1 MIVVT
6 GEEDQEWWVRTSHVA
21 LSVVS
26 PHMPPRTQCL
36 SCLLAGSFETSS
48 GEYPHHTGLI
58 QPWPS
63 QLCSGLALQHHR
75 HHHHTNTH
83 THTHTHTHLPDVLRL
98 HHHTHTYTHTYIL
111 VCTYIPATHPQA
123 LSPHLSTYTHTHT
136 RRTSSGSIF
145 VQPEVLSGGSLPH
158 VTSGGIQGEDSRR
171 PSVTAPFP

>member
-1 MIVVT
+1 MKTIYDCQADNDDELTFMEGEVIVVT

-83 THTHTHTHLPDVLRL
+83 THTHTHTPARCSQAPSPHTHIHTYIHTCVHIHPRHTSSGFITPPLHIHTHTHPPHILRL
-98 HHHTHTYTHTYIL
+98 HL
-111 VCTYIPATHPQA
+111 RPA
-123 LSPHLSTYTHTHT
+123 
-136 RRTSSGSIF
+136 
-145 VQPEVLSGGSLPH
+145 
-158 VTSGGIQGEDSRR
+158 
-171 PSVTAPFP
+171 